1 MLIDNHG
8 REINYL
14 RLAVTD
20 RCNLRCF
27 YCMPEN
33 GIKYMNRKDLL
44 SFEEM
49 TRLIRV
55 FGDLGVSKIR
65 ITGGEPFVRKGIMSF
80 LKGVSELATIK
91 EINITTNG
99 TFTVEQIP
107 ALEKMGIKS
116 VNLSLDSL
124 DSQRFFDITRR
135 DLFDQ
140 VMTTY
145 RKLVDSKIRV
155 KTNMVVMDGRNIEDI
170 YPMLELTKHDDVSV
184 RFIEEMPFNGTEG
197 QGNATIWPAKKIMT
211 YIEEK
216 YTHEKMV
223 DPPASTSLNY
233 KIPGYVGSFGIIPAY
248 TRTFCGSCN
257 RIRLTPQGTLRTCL
271 YGEGQV
277 NFRDLIRGGV
287 TDEVLGDHLIKVV
300 GKRAKDGFEAE
311 KSRSATCAGIGI
323 NGHHRRLI
331 MITVEEALKIV
342 TCPFGSLG
350 DRRDIFR

>member
-49 TRLIRV
+49 TRLIRI

-124 DSQRFFDITRR
+124 DNQRFFDITRR

-233 KIPGYVGSFGIIPAY
+233 KIPGYIGSFGIIPAY

-277 NFRDLIRGGV
+277 NFRDFIRGGV

-311 KSRSATCAGIGI
+311 KSRSATLPASESMATIG
-323 NGHHRRLI
+323 G
-331 MITVEEALKIV
+331 
-342 TCPFGSLG
+342 
-350 DRRDIFR
+350 

>member
-80 LKGVSELATIK
+80 LKGISELETIK

-216 YTHEKMV
+216 YTHQKMV

-287 TDEVLGDHLIKVV
+287 TDEVLGDHLIRVV

-311 KSRSATCAGIGI
+311 KSRSATVPVSESMATIG
-323 NGHHRRLI
+323 G
-331 MITVEEALKIV
+331 
-342 TCPFGSLG
+342 
-350 DRRDIFR
+350 

>member
-1 MLIDNHG
+1 MLIDNHR

-49 TRLIRV
+49 TRLIRI

-277 NFRDLIRGGV
+277 NFRDFIRGGV

-311 KSRSATCAGIGI
+311 KSRSATLPASESMATIG
-323 NGHHRRLI
+323 G
-331 MITVEEALKIV
+331 
-342 TCPFGSLG
+342 
-350 DRRDIFR
+350 

>member
-80 LKGVSELATIK
+80 LKGISELETIK

-216 YTHEKMV
+216 YTHQKMV

-287 TDEVLGDHLIKVV
+287 TDEVLGDHLFKVV

-311 KSRSATCAGIGI
+311 KSRSATVPVSESMATIG
-323 NGHHRRLI
+323 G
-331 MITVEEALKIV
+331 
-342 TCPFGSLG
+342 
-350 DRRDIFR
+350 

>member
-80 LKGVSELATIK
+80 LKGISELETIK

-216 YTHEKMV
+216 YTYEKMV

-311 KSRSATCAGIGI
+311 KSRSATVPVSESMATIG
-323 NGHHRRLI
+323 G
-331 MITVEEALKIV
+331 
-342 TCPFGSLG
+342 
-350 DRRDIFR
+350 

>member
-80 LKGVSELATIK
+80 LKGISELETIK

-124 DSQRFFDITRR
+124 DSQRFFDIT
-135 DLFDQ
+135 
-140 VMTTY
+140 
-145 RKLVDSKIRV
+145 
-155 KTNMVVMDGRNIEDI
+155 
-170 YPMLELTKHDDVSV
+170 
-184 RFIEEMPFNGTEG
+184 
-197 QGNATIWPAKKIMT
+197 
-211 YIEEK
+211 
-216 YTHEKMV
+216 
-223 DPPASTSLNY
+223 
-233 KIPGYVGSFGIIPAY
+233 
-248 TRTFCGSCN
+248 
-257 RIRLTPQGTLRTCL
+257 
-271 YGEGQV
+271 
-277 NFRDLIRGGV
+277 
-287 TDEVLGDHLIKVV
+287 
-300 GKRAKDGFEAE
+300 
-311 KSRSATCAGIGI
+311 
-323 NGHHRRLI
+323 
-331 MITVEEALKIV
+331 
-342 TCPFGSLG
+342 
-350 DRRDIFR
+350 

>member
-80 LKGVSELATIK
+80 LKGISELETIK

-107 ALEKMGIKS
+107 ALERMGIKS

-216 YTHEKMV
+216 YTHQKMV

-287 TDEVLGDHLIKVV
+287 TDEALGDHLIKVV

-311 KSRSATCAGIGI
+311 KSRSATLPASESMATIG
-323 NGHHRRLI
+323 G
-331 MITVEEALKIV
+331 
-342 TCPFGSLG
+342 
-350 DRRDIFR
+350 

>member
-1 MLIDNHG
+1 MLIDNHR

-49 TRLIRV
+49 TRLIRI

-197 QGNATIWPAKKIMT
+197 QGNATIWPATKIMT

-216 YTHEKMV
+216 YTYEKMV

-233 KIPGYVGSFGIIPAY
+233 KIPGYIGSFGIIPAY

-277 NFRDLIRGGV
+277 NFRDFIRGGV

-300 GKRAKDGFEAE
+300 GKRAKNGFEAE
-311 KSRSATCAGIGI
+311 KSRSATLPASESMATIG
-323 NGHHRRLI
+323 G
-331 MITVEEALKIV
+331 
-342 TCPFGSLG
+342 
-350 DRRDIFR
+350 

>member
-49 TRLIRV
+49 TRLIRI

-216 YTHEKMV
+216 YTYEKMV

-233 KIPGYVGSFGIIPAY
+233 KIPGYVGSFGVIPAY

-277 NFRDLIRGGV
+277 NFRDFIRGGV

-311 KSRSATCAGIGI
+311 KSRSATLPASESMATIG
-323 NGHHRRLI
+323 G
-331 MITVEEALKIV
+331 
-342 TCPFGSLG
+342 
-350 DRRDIFR
+350 

>member
-80 LKGVSELATIK
+80 LKGISELETIK

-170 YPMLELTKHDDVSV
+170 YPMLELTKYDDVSV

-216 YTHEKMV
+216 YTYEKMV

-277 NFRDLIRGGV
+277 NFRDFIRGGV

-311 KSRSATCAGIGI
+311 KSRSATLPASESMATIG
-323 NGHHRRLI
+323 G
-331 MITVEEALKIV
+331 
-342 TCPFGSLG
+342 
-350 DRRDIFR
+350 

>member
-49 TRLIRV
+49 TRLIRI

-124 DSQRFFDITRR
+124 DNQRFFDITRR

-223 DPPASTSLNY
+223 DLPASTSLNY
-233 KIPGYVGSFGIIPAY
+233 KIPGYIGSFGIIPAY

-277 NFRDLIRGGV
+277 NFRDFIRGGV

-311 KSRSATCAGIGI
+311 KSRSATLPASESMATIG
-323 NGHHRRLI
+323 G
-331 MITVEEALKIV
+331 
-342 TCPFGSLG
+342 
-350 DRRDIFR
+350 

>member
-80 LKGVSELATIK
+80 LKGISELETIK

-170 YPMLELTKHDDVSV
+170 YPMLELTKYDDVSV

-216 YTHEKMV
+216 YTHQKMV

-311 KSRSATCAGIGI
+311 KSRSATVPVSESMATIG
-323 NGHHRRLI
+323 G
-331 MITVEEALKIV
+331 
-342 TCPFGSLG
+342 
-350 DRRDIFR
+350 

>member
-55 FGDLGVSKIR
+55 FGDLGVSKVR

-80 LKGVSELATIK
+80 LKGISELETIK

-170 YPMLELTKHDDVSV
+170 YLMLELTKYDDVSV
-184 RFIEEMPFNGTEG
+184 RFIEEMPFNGTES

-216 YTHEKMV
+216 YTHQKMV

-277 NFRDLIRGGV
+277 NFRDFIRGGV

-311 KSRSATCAGIGI
+311 KSRSATLPASESMATIG
-323 NGHHRRLI
+323 G
-331 MITVEEALKIV
+331 
-342 TCPFGSLG
+342 
-350 DRRDIFR
+350 

>member
-8 REINYL
+8 RLINYL

-27 YCMPEN
+27 YCMPKN
-33 GIKYMNRKDLL
+33 GIKYMKKNDLL

-49 TRLIRV
+49 FRLIRV

-65 ITGGEPFVRKGIMSF
+65 ITGGEPFVRSGIMSF
-80 LKGVSELATIK
+80 LKEISELASIS
-91 EINITTNG
+91 EISITTNG
-99 TFTVEQIP
+99 TFTLDKIS

-124 DSQRFFDITRR
+124 DRERFFDITRR

-140 VMTTY
+140 VMMTY
-145 RKLVDSKIRV
+145 RKLVNSKINV

-170 YPMLELTKHDDVSV
+170 YPMLELTKYDDVSV

-197 QGNATIWPAKKIMT
+197 QGNATIWPAEKIMK
-211 YIEEK
+211 YIEKK
-216 YTHEKMV
+216 YSHQKMI
-223 DPPASTSLNY
+223 DSPASTSLNY

-248 TRTFCGSCN
+248 SRTFCGSCN

-271 YGEGQV
+271 YGEGQL
-277 NFRDLIRGGV
+277 NFRDLIRSSV
-287 TDEVLGDHLIKVV
+287 TDRVLADHLIKAI
-300 GKRAKDGFEAE
+300 GNRANDGFEAE
-311 KSRSATCAGIGI
+311 KSRSTTLPPSESMATIG
-323 NGHHRRLI
+323 G
-331 MITVEEALKIV
+331 
-342 TCPFGSLG
+342 
-350 DRRDIFR
+350 

>member
-277 NFRDLIRGGV
+277 NFRDFIRGGV

-311 KSRSATCAGIGI
+311 KSRSATLPASESMATIG
-323 NGHHRRLI
+323 G
-331 MITVEEALKIV
+331 
-342 TCPFGSLG
+342 
-350 DRRDIFR
+350 

>member
-80 LKGVSELATIK
+80 LKGISELETIK

-99 TFTVEQIP
+99 TFTVDQIP

-124 DSQRFFDITRR
+124 DNQRFFDITRR

-145 RKLVDSKIRV
+145 RKLVESKIRV

-197 QGNATIWPAKKIMT
+197 QGNATIWPAKKIMS

-216 YTHEKMV
+216 HTHQKMV

-287 TDEVLGDHLIKVV
+287 TDEALGDHLIKVV

-311 KSRSATCAGIGI
+311 KSRSATLPASESMATIG
-323 NGHHRRLI
+323 G
-331 MITVEEALKIV
+331 
-342 TCPFGSLG
+342 
-350 DRRDIFR
+350 

>member
-8 REINYL
+8 RVINYL

-27 YCMPEN
+27 YCMPKN
-33 GIKYMNRKDLL
+33 GIKYMNKNDLL

-49 TRLIRV
+49 FRLIRV

-65 ITGGEPFVRKGIMSF
+65 ITGGEPFVRSGIMSF
-80 LKGVSELATIK
+80 LKEISELVSIT
-91 EINITTNG
+91 EISITTNG
-99 TFTVEQIP
+99 TFTMDKIS

-124 DSQRFFDITRR
+124 DRERFFDITRR

-140 VMTTY
+140 VMMTY
-145 RKLVDSKIRV
+145 RKLVNSKIKV

-170 YPMLELTKHDDVSV
+170 YPMLELTKYDDVSV

-197 QGNATIWPAKKIMT
+197 QGNATIWPAEKIMK
-211 YIEEK
+211 YIEKK
-216 YTHEKMV
+216 YSHQKMI
-223 DPPASTSLNY
+223 DSPTATSLNY

-248 TRTFCGSCN
+248 SRTFCGSCN

-271 YGEGQV
+271 YGEGQL
-277 NFRDLIRGGV
+277 NFRDLIRSSV
-287 TDEVLGDHLIKVV
+287 TDRVLVDRLIKAI
-300 GKRAKDGFEAE
+300 GNRANDGFEAE
-311 KSRSATCAGIGI
+311 KSRSATLPASESMATIG
-323 NGHHRRLI
+323 G
-331 MITVEEALKIV
+331 
-342 TCPFGSLG
+342 
-350 DRRDIFR
+350 

>member
-8 REINYL
+8 RVINYL

-27 YCMPEN
+27 YCMPKN
-33 GIKYMNRKDLL
+33 GIKYMKKNDLL

-49 TRLIRV
+49 FRLIRV

-65 ITGGEPFVRKGIMSF
+65 ITGGEPFVRNGIMSF
-80 LKGVSELATIK
+80 LNEISELASIS
-91 EINITTNG
+91 EISITTNG
-99 TFTVEQIP
+99 TFTLDKIS

-140 VMTTY
+140 VMMTY
-145 RKLVDSKIRV
+145 RKLVNSKIKV

-170 YPMLELTKHDDVSV
+170 YPMLELTKYDDVSV

-197 QGNATIWPAKKIMT
+197 QGNATIWPAKKIMK
-211 YIEEK
+211 YIEER
-216 YTHEKMV
+216 YSHQKMI

-233 KIPGYVGSFGIIPAY
+233 KISGYVGSFGIIPAY
-248 TRTFCGSCN
+248 SRTFCGSCN

-277 NFRDLIRGGV
+277 NFRDLIRGRV
-287 TDEVLGDHLIKVV
+287 TDRVLADHLIKAI
-300 GKRAKDGFEAE
+300 GNRSNDGFEAE
-311 KSRSATCAGIGI
+311 KSRSATLSISESMATIG
-323 NGHHRRLI
+323 G
-331 MITVEEALKIV
+331 
-342 TCPFGSLG
+342 
-350 DRRDIFR
+350 

>member
-80 LKGVSELATIK
+80 LKGISELETIK

-216 YTHEKMV
+216 YTHQKMV
-223 DPPASTSLNY
+223 DPPSSTSLNY

-271 YGEGQV
+271 YGEGQL

-287 TDEVLGDHLIKVV
+287 TDEALGDHLIKVV

-311 KSRSATCAGIGI
+311 KSRSATLPASESMATIG
-323 NGHHRRLI
+323 G
-331 MITVEEALKIV
+331 
-342 TCPFGSLG
+342 
-350 DRRDIFR
+350 

>member
-44 SFEEM
+44 TFEEM
-49 TRLIRV
+49 IRLIRV

-80 LKGVSELATIK
+80 LKGVSELETIK

-107 ALEKMGIKS
+107 ALERMGIKS

-197 QGNATIWPAKKIMT
+197 QGNATIWPAKKIMS

-216 YTHEKMV
+216 HTHQKMV

-277 NFRDLIRGGV
+277 NFRDFIRGGV

-311 KSRSATCAGIGI
+311 KSRSATLPASESMATIG
-323 NGHHRRLI
+323 G
-331 MITVEEALKIV
+331 
-342 TCPFGSLG
+342 
-350 DRRDIFR
+350 

>member
-124 DSQRFFDITRR
+124 DNQRFFDITRR

-223 DPPASTSLNY
+223 DLPASTSLNY
-233 KIPGYVGSFGIIPAY
+233 KIPGYIGSFGIIPAY

-277 NFRDLIRGGV
+277 NFRDFIRGGV

-311 KSRSATCAGIGI
+311 KSRSATLPASESMATIG
-323 NGHHRRLI
+323 G
-331 MITVEEALKIV
+331 
-342 TCPFGSLG
+342 
-350 DRRDIFR
+350 

>member
-55 FGDLGVSKIR
+55 FGDLGVSKVR

-80 LKGVSELATIK
+80 LKGISELETIK

-145 RKLVDSKIRV
+145 RKLLDSKIRV
-155 KTNMVVMDGRNIEDI
+155 KTNMVVMDGRNIKDI
-170 YPMLELTKHDDVSV
+170 YLMLELTKYDDVSV
-184 RFIEEMPFNGTEG
+184 RFIEEMPFNGTES

-216 YTHEKMV
+216 YTHQKMV

-311 KSRSATCAGIGI
+311 KSRSATVPVSESMATIG
-323 NGHHRRLI
+323 G
-331 MITVEEALKIV
+331 
-342 TCPFGSLG
+342 
-350 DRRDIFR
+350 

>member
-55 FGDLGVSKIR
+55 FGDLGVSKVR

-80 LKGVSELATIK
+80 LKGISELETIK

-170 YPMLELTKHDDVSV
+170 YLMLELTKYDDVSV

-311 KSRSATCAGIGI
+311 KSRSATVPVSESMATIG
-323 NGHHRRLI
+323 G
-331 MITVEEALKIV
+331 
-342 TCPFGSLG
+342 
-350 DRRDIFR
+350 

>member
-65 ITGGEPFVRKGIMSF
+65 ITGGEPFVRKGIVSF
-80 LKGVSELATIK
+80 LKGISELETIK

-170 YPMLELTKHDDVSV
+170 YPMLELTKYDDVSV

-216 YTHEKMV
+216 YTHQKMV

-311 KSRSATCAGIGI
+311 KSRSATVPVSESMATIG
-323 NGHHRRLI
+323 G
-331 MITVEEALKIV
+331 
-342 TCPFGSLG
+342 
-350 DRRDIFR
+350 

>member
-8 REINYL
+8 RIINYL
-14 RLAVTD
+14 RLAITD

-55 FGDLGVSKIR
+55 FGDLGISKIR

-80 LKGVSELATIK
+80 LKGISELKTIT

-99 TFTVEQIP
+99 TFILDEIS
-107 ALEKMGIKS
+107 ALEKMSIKS

-124 DSQRFFDITRR
+124 NSRRFFEITRR

-140 VMTTY
+140 VMSTY
-145 RKLVDSKIRV
+145 RKLVDSKIKV

-170 YPMLELTKHDDVSV
+170 YPMLELTKYDDVSV

-197 QGNATIWPAKKIMT
+197 QGNATIWPAKKIMS
-211 YIEEK
+211 YIEKK
-216 YTHEKMV
+216 YSYKKMV
-223 DPPASTSLNY
+223 DLPASTSSNY

-277 NFRDLIRGGV
+277 NFRDLVRGGV
-287 TDEVLGDHLIKVV
+287 TDEILGDHLIKVV

-311 KSRSATCAGIGI
+311 KSRSATISASESMATIG
-323 NGHHRRLI
+323 G
-331 MITVEEALKIV
+331 
-342 TCPFGSLG
+342 
-350 DRRDIFR
+350 